1 MPWQRSPAIA
11 ASWHAGSRRVRALR
25 DMAFVAWPVGNPIEP
40 IGNSRPREAPSR
52 EQLLKACG
60 HGDQA
65 ALHGLYELTA
75 PQLFWLANSI
85 VRNRELAEDAVQDS
99 FVQVWRHA
107 HRFDPNRG
115 SAMAWLGRIVRNRC
129 FDLLRV
135 RRREAPYDDAI
146 IAHWEQQAADPGTGP
161 LLSRE
166 AQRLRDCIDGLDEK
180 PRQSLLLAYYGGF
193 TADEISRRLGTP
205 LGTVKSWIRRGLI
218 QLKRCVEDEL
228 R

>member
-1 MPWQRSPAIA
+1 MPSQRSPAT
-11 ASWHAGSRRVRALR
+11 ASWQAGHRELRA
-25 DMAFVAWPVGNPIEP
+25 
-40 IGNSRPREAPSR
+40 PREDAADARPVRRLHEPTGDSGAVAALSR
-52 EQLLKACG
+52 EQLLEAVG
-60 HGDQA
+60 LGDQA
-65 ALHGLYELTA
+65 ALHNLYKITA

-85 VRNRELAEDAVQDS
+85 VRSRELAEDVVQDS

-107 HRFDPNRG
+107 HRFDPSRG

-135 RRREAPYDDAI
+135 RRREAPYDDTI
-146 IAHWEQQAADPGTGP
+146 IEHWEQRAVDPGTGP

-180 PRQSLLLAYYGGF
+180 PRQSLLLAYYGGL
-193 TADEISRRLGTP
+193 TADEISRHLGTP
-205 LGTVKSWIRRGLI
+205 LGTIKSWIRRGLI

>member
-1 MPWQRSPAIA
+1 MPSRPSSAT
-11 ASWHAGSRRVRALR
+11 ASWHAGLRQARAPHEDQSPERRPLG
-25 DMAFVAWPVGNPIEP
+25 PVGNA
-40 IGNSRPREAPSR
+40 SHLAALSR
-52 EQLLKACG
+52 ERLLTSCG
-60 HGDQA
+60 RGDPA
-65 ALHGLYELTA
+65 ALRALYEVTA